1 MIRYIKGTFA
11 MALQS
16 SIVIENAS
24 GIGFE
29 INVPF
34 GSPLYNHQIGDQVV
48 AYTEM
53 VVREDDISL
62 YGFHNTESLEF
73 FNLLTTVNGIGPKGA
88 MSILSAMP
96 LDDLKKAIAFGDV
109 SAISKANGVG
119 KKTAERLVLELK
131 DKIGLDDENGGITLG
146 SIVQTVTL
154 GDSKTEALS
163 ALCALGYSK
172 QEATQA
178 LSKIADTDLTSEEYI
193 KKALKNLF

>member
-11 MALQS
+11 MALES
-16 SIVIENAS
+16 GIVIENAS
-24 GIGFE
+24 GVGFE
-29 INVPF
+29 IGVPL
-34 GSPLYNHQIGDQVV
+34 GSPLYSHQFGDQVI

-62 YGFHNTESLEF
+62 YGFHNIESLEF
-73 FNLLTTVNGIGPKGA
+73 FKLLTTVNGIGPKGA
-88 MSILSAMP
+88 MSILGAMP

-131 DKIGLDDENGGITLG
+131 DKVGLDLDGSTITIANIAPQ
-146 SIVQTVTL
+146 SMN
-154 GDSKTEALS
+154 DAKTEAVS
-163 ALCALGYSK
+163 ALLSLGYSK
-172 QEATQA
+172 QEALSA
-178 LSKIADTDLTSEEYI
+178 LAKVSDSELSSEEYI